1 MNNESNKH
9 TLTDN
14 TASRLEA
21 SLNQADKHTNE
32 NNQTAKVEPKSAYE
46 ACVLSEAAK
55 VHALIAKAQR
65 EARERALK
73 EKEKREEE

>member
-1 MNNESNKH
+1 MNNESNNH
-9 TLTDN
+9 TLKDN
-14 TASRLEA
+14 IASKLEA

-32 NNQTAKVEPKSAYE
+32 NNQTVKAMPKSAYE

-73 EKEKREEE
+73 DEYE